1 MSDGGKGIIVILG
14 IQAFAVF
21 MLAHDPDNISD
32 GWAMFWLFILFAP
45 LFLGFTGLIMGHNAA
60 EQEEKINDKYAQ
72 INNDINSKMYESI
85 SEFTGNKSK
94 INKNHYESLYKH
106 YK

>member
-1 MSDGGKGIIVILG
+1 MSDDAKGITVILG

-45 LFLGFTGLIMGHNAA
+45 LFLGFIGMIMGHNAV
-60 EQEEKINDKYAQ
+60 EQEEKINGKY
-72 INNDINSKMYESI
+72 
-85 SEFTGNKSK
+85 TK
-94 INKNHYESLYKH
+94 INENLNSAAKASYDEFVGKKTNENHYESLYKH
-106 YK
+106 YKS